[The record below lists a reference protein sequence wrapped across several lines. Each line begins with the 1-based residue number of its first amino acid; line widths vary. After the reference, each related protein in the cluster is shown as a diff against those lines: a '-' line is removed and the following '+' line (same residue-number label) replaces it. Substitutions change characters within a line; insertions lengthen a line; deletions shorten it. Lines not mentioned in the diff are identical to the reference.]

1 MKKTISTFLG
11 ALCLIGV
18 MPNVVAQSSGG
29 CCCTDCNCPPG
40 PQGTPGIQG
49 PQGVPGLPGPQGI
62 AGATGPQGIQGNTG
76 PQGPCCQVTSTP
88 SAVNVYSVV
97 DQMIPSGGTVLFENV
112 NVTAGNYDVSMAPI
126 TGEVVILTGGI
137 YRLSWNVEGQLTP
150 PFPAPV
156 PAWSFTLFADGVP
169 VPGSTFSS
177 FTLFPA
183 ESTSTASGTVIVNVA
198 AGTVL
203 TLQSTSTL
211 PVSIISSVPGS
222 LLPET
227 SSSIVIEKL

>member
-1 MKKTISTFLG
+1 MLNFFFTLGMLATLSCISQLQ
-11 ALCLIGV
+11 
-18 MPNVVAQSSGG
+18 AQTQP
-29 CCCTDCNCPPG
+29 CCTGVQGAQGPAG
-40 PQGTPGIQG
+40 PQGG
-49 PQGVPGLPGPQGI
+49 QGVPGSQG
-62 AGATGPQGIQGNTG
+62 AQGIQGI
-76 PQGPCCQVTSTP
+76 PGPCCQGPDGTV

-97 DQMIPSGGTVLFENV
+97 DQQIPSGGAVLFENV
-112 NVTAGNYDVSMAPI
+112 NVTSGNYDVSMAPI
-126 TGEVVILTGGI
+126 TGVVTIINSGV
-137 YRLSWNVEGQLTP
+137 YRLSWSVEGQLTP

-156 PAWSFTLFADGVP
+156 PAWSFTLFANGVP

-183 ESTSTASGTVIVNVA
+183 ESTSTAAGTVIVNVA

-203 TLQSTSTL
+203 TLQSTASL